1 MKLSPDESVFEVCG
15 MYTLKE
21 IPGCSVRKE
30 IYPRQ
35 TSTYFVGTLVLL
47 NFLIVCTFTHVFRFI
62 VFISKII
69 LFHFGLFILSML
81 WLSSCP
87 FIFFC
92 TRLPLFF
99 NFWFILILYYIVIF
113 RKLLL
118 ETLIWG
124 RKPRNAFSEDK
135 NIMC

>member
-30 IYPRQ
+30 RYPRQ

-47 NFLIVCTFTHVFRFI
+47 NSFIVRTFAHVFHFI

-69 LFHFGLFILSML
+69 LFHFGLFIVSML
-81 WLSSCP
+81 CLSSWP
-87 FIFFC
+87 FIFWY
-92 TRLPLFF
+92 PAPSFF
-99 NFWFILILYYIVIF
+99 QFLIHMDS
-113 RKLLL
+113 LLHCYL
-118 ETLIWG
+118 
-124 RKPRNAFSEDK
+124 
-135 NIMC
+135 

>member
-30 IYPRQ
+30 MYPRQ

-47 NFLIVCTFTHVFRFI
+47 NFLIVCTITHVFPFI
-62 VFISKII
+62 VFISKFI

-81 WLSSCP
+81 YLSSCP
-87 FIFFC
+87 LIFFV
-92 TRLPLFF
+92 PGSLFF
-99 NFWFILILYYIVIF
+99 SISDSY
-113 RKLLL
+113 
-118 ETLIWG
+118 
-124 RKPRNAFSEDK
+124 
-135 NIMC
+135 

>member
-15 MYTLKE
+15 MYTWKE

-30 IYPRQ
+30 MYPRQ

-47 NFLIVCTFTHVFRFI
+47 NILIVRTFTHVFRFI

-81 WLSSCP
+81 CLSSCP

-124 RKPRNAFSEDK
+124 RKSRNAFSEDK

>member
-30 IYPRQ
+30 MYPRQ

-47 NFLIVCTFTHVFRFI
+47 IFLIVCTHVFRFI

-69 LFHFGLFILSML
+69 LFYFGLFIISML

-87 FIFFC
+87 FIF
-92 TRLPLFF
+92 LVPGSLFF
-99 NFWFILILYYIVIF
+99 SISDSY
-113 RKLLL
+113 
-118 ETLIWG
+118 
-124 RKPRNAFSEDK
+124 
-135 NIMC
+135 